1 MRKPRETAA
10 DSLWREKL
18 DSVAVA
24 NEAIVLLALIGALAV
39 AMLLAG

>member
-10 DSLWREKL
+10 DSLWKEKL
-18 DSVAVA
+18 DAVGIA
-24 NEAIVLLALIGALAV
+24 NEAIVLLALVAALAV